1 MNEQLKELEEKISY
15 HFQDKHLLA
24 QALTHSSYANEHRLD
39 HNHCNE
45 RLEFLGDAAL
55 EALSGKNNI
64 GGYTSFRMVSIT
76 NLSAMSDYVIIGG
89 HVFH

>member
-45 RLEFLGDAAL
+45 RKAG
-55 EALSGKNNI
+55 
-64 GGYTSFRMVSIT
+64 R
-76 NLSAMSDYVIIGG
+76 
-89 HVFH
+89 